1 MGFYFIWHCRG
12 DQPRQ
17 SFSNA
22 TGYAALSKSVAILCS
37 IQQST
42 SLLNL
47 FIESEPASPFDW
59 WVQHLGSNSN
69 QCVNSPK
76 SFSYSDNSCFVNI
89 LVDSNIQSL
98 TTVNKLCK
106 TAFSGVK
113 VAALSLDYHSSE
125 LHDCSTSYTCADSDS
140 KAIHLP
146 FV

>member
-1 MGFYFIWHCRG
+1 MPLAMQHLANQLLSIAAANSQHTLVYF
-12 DQPRQ
+12 
-17 SFSNA
+17 N
-22 TGYAALSKSVAILCS
+22 
-37 IQQST
+37 
-42 SLLNL
+42 
-47 FIESEPASPFDW
+47 IESEPASPFDW

-76 SFSYSDNSCFVNI
+76 SFSYSDNSRFVNI

-146 FV
+146 FM